1 MAEYRRRP
9 DGILEIVRP
18 RRPSRVSSVISQVG
32 AGLSLSLVPF
42 VALTLYLSMG
52 MPLVLA
58 AAGLLV
64 VTVAWREL
72 RRRSAAS
79 APRVEPPRLAPV
91 RGRGAATHLG
101 AQRP

>member
-18 RRPSRVSSVISQVG
+18 RQPSRASSVFSQLC

-52 MPLVLA
+52 MPLVLV
-58 AAGLLV
+58 AGGLV
-64 VTVAWREL
+64 VVFVAWREL
-72 RRRSAAS
+72 RRRSDAS
-79 APRVEPPRLAPV
+79 TPRVEPPRLVQV
-91 RGRGAATHLG
+91 RGSATHLG

>member
-1 MAEYRRRP
+1 
-9 DGILEIVRP
+9 
-18 RRPSRVSSVISQVG
+18 
-32 AGLSLSLVPF
+32 LSLSLVPL

-58 AAGLLV
+58 AGGLV
-64 VTVAWREL
+64 VVVVAWREL

-79 APRVEPPRLAPV
+79 TPSAEPPRLVPV
-91 RGRGAATHLG
+91 HGRGSATHLG